1 MLKPNME
8 RQKKIQQQIIAN
20 FHQSHFPKLTF
31 AFDSA
36 IGSNSSALHADRS
49 LRSRN
54 LYSSNKHIGQSFSPV
69 DNTPITHG
77 KFSDPE
83 FLPIPGSIKQGNEET
98 SFDDFEYRA
107 NVARWLRP
115 EHIRWSNDAEQYQLT
130 VFNQPHSKDIIQ
142 GRLGDCWFI
151 SALAL
156 IVEIPQILYKI
167 MITKQY
173 NPAGLYKIRLCNRGI
188 WQVVT
193 IDDMLPVTESNSLI
207 FARSHKKQLFVSL
220 IEKAL
225 AKMHGSYKALG
236 FGLESEHAYS
246 ILDAKQVGSQRLVR
260 LRNPWGKK
268 ELNSSVSNNLIE
280 WPRILK
286 EKPPTSSEHDGAF
299 WMPWEEI
306 CSSFDDITICK
317 INGNEHKARKRGQ
330 FSDFSSKVTSAYW
343 LDCPHGAELNI
354 ELFNAGD
361 GKYYNRLKE
370 PNVDLFLILLSSN
383 GSCKTYKHSLDY
395 YITLSTT
402 VSAGRYILLA
412 GSMSVVNYSIYS
424 KFNLVVHADQPFVLN
439 EQSSSHELVGN
450 AFHAVAIR
458 ANVRKD
464 FGDGVSLLTF
474 NDNGGFG
481 FICENKSNRNIRFT
495 ADFQGSRNVLSSRKA
510 FRMVDVIPAKTKQ
523 LFAIF
528 TRKVLSEDVN
538 IGK

>member
-1 MLKPNME
+1 VFLLRSTDLKNKPNLND
-8 RQKKIQQQIIAN
+8 IWSQIIQARAKGYLMTCVSSN
-20 FHQSHFPKLTF
+20 NQLNDQ
-31 AFDSA
+31 AFD
-36 IGSNSSALHADRS
+36 L
-49 LRSRN
+49 
-54 LYSSNKHIGQSFSPV
+54 
-69 DNTPITHG
+69 
-77 KFSDPE
+77 
-83 FLPIPGSIKQGNEET
+83 
-98 SFDDFEYRA
+98 
-107 NVARWLRP
+107 
-115 EHIRWSNDAEQYQLT
+115 
-130 VFNQPHSKDIIQ
+130 
-142 GRLGDCWFI
+142 
-151 SALAL
+151 
-156 IVEIPQILYKI
+156 
-167 MITKQY
+167 M
-173 NPAGLYKIRLCNRGI
+173 
-188 WQVVT
+188 
-193 IDDMLPVTESNSLI
+193 
-207 FARSHKKQLFVSL
+207 
-220 IEKAL
+220 
-225 AKMHGSYKALG
+225 
-236 FGLESEHAYS
+236 GLESEHAYS

-268 ELNSSVSNNLIE
+268 ELNSSVSNTLIE

-412 GSMSVVNYSIYS
+412 GSMSVVNYSIYP

-439 EQSSSHELVGN
+439 EQPSSHELVGN